1 MAPGILASRW
11 GRRLTGA
18 AVVVIV
24 AVGIGVPVLLTSDWW
39 NVSYAAAARHPAPMH
54 PGEPPGTVRPAW
66 SAAGSAPAGGPL
78 GPATVLT
85 ADRHDVAGHDPATG
99 ALRWHYRRDNAELC
113 SWAIANSAAV
123 AVFRNAGSCSD
134 ITAFDPDTGTR
145 RWYRNA
151 DLGGQVGLVAAP
163 NVVVATE
170 HLSLTAFYT
179 DGGGDAWTFSKRGC
193 TIGPAIGGDIGV
205 IVLTDCGRR
214 GEFMVGLDS
223 YSGDPKWTVTA
234 GGEDPQLVGADGH
247 VSLLSRIG
255 GRAVLSV
262 FTAAGHAVG
271 SVSGQGLAD
280 PRRPLPTGA
289 LAGDRLVA
297 FDGSRV
303 LAVDLHRTRIAWS
316 VPATGPA
323 DVEGDVALVPGPT
336 GFTEYDVTTGRSLRR
351 ISAAG
356 RMRTPTELARIGPRI
371 AVVSSG
377 ATTVLG

>member
-18 AVVVIV
+18 AVGLVVV
-24 AVGIGVPVLLTSDWW
+24 AAIGVPVVLTSDWW
-39 NVSYAAAARHPAPMH
+39 NVSYAAAARRPAPTH
-54 PGEPPGTVRPAW
+54 PTEPPGAVRPAW
-66 SAAGSAPAGGPL
+66 SAAGLRPSGSPL
-78 GPATVLT
+78 GSATVLT
-85 ADRHDVAGHDPATG
+85 AGRHEIAGHDPATG
-99 ALRWHYRRDNAELC
+99 ALRWHYRRDNAALC
-113 SWAIANSAAV
+113 SWAIANSTAV

-134 ITAFDPDTGTR
+134 ITGFDPDTGMR

-193 TIGPAIGGDIGV
+193 TIGPVAGGDIGV

-214 GEFMVGLDS
+214 GQFLVGLDS
-223 YSGDPKWTVTA
+223 YTGDTKWTVAA
-234 GGEDPQLVGADGH
+234 GGEHPQVVGADGH
-247 VSLLSRIG
+247 VTLLSRIG

-262 FTAAGHAVG
+262 FTATGHAVG
-271 SVSGQGLAD
+271 SVSGHGLTD
-280 PRRPLPTGA
+280 PGARLPTGT

-297 FDGSRV
+297 YDGSRV
-303 LAVDLHRTRIAWS
+303 VAVDLHRPDFAWS

-323 DVEGDVALVPGPT
+323 DVEGNVALVPGRT
-336 GFTEYDVTTGRSLRR
+336 GLTEYDVATGRPLRR
-351 ISAAG
+351 ISADG
-356 RMRTPTELARIGPRI
+356 MPHTPTTLARIGPRI
-371 AVVSSG
+371 AVVSSD